1 MSQAS
6 SVNAAT
12 PGGFPAGAGTGPA
25 LAPRNWRVAYRLIAL
40 VAIPVVLGLA
50 LAGLRITDATRSAA
64 GYGQVARLA
73 ALGREDTGL
82 AQALENERAG
92 TAAFIAQGR
101 PAAGRPALHQQYVR
115 SDRWAATVGLSA
127 NWAPATRPRPGP
139 ARQPSWPAWPACL
152 SCAARRRRP
161 GPRHWP

>member
-82 AQALENERAG
+82 AQALENERAWHSG
-92 TAAFIAQGR
+92 VHRARAPG
-101 PAAGRPALHQQYVR
+101 
-115 SDRWAATVGLSA
+115 RWAAGP
-127 NWAPATRPRPGP
+127 APAVCPQRPLGSDGWPARPPTGPRLPAPDPGQRVSHPGQPGP
-139 ARQPSWPAWPACL
+139 PA
-152 SCAARRRRP
+152 
-161 GPRHWP
+161 